1 MIPAGPMLYTRHDI
15 WTGEA
20 RPFKATLAY
29 PGRKQQVF
37 RMAVDTLTLDRAR
50 LDEAIASFRAR
61 YPAYDSTSQLD
72 NLRTTEYGRLDAG
85 GHVYL
90 DYTGGGLYAESQLR
104 QHVALLANRVFG
116 NPHSA
121 SPTSRDSTELVE
133 RTRAYVLQYFHASPD
148 EYTVIFTQNASG
160 ALKLVGE
167 SYPFGPSSTYL
178 MTFDNHNSVNGIREF
193 AAAKGAKVSY
203 VPVLPPDMRT
213 DQTRLFT
220 ALESIEPGGGN
231 LLAYPAQSNFSG
243 VQHPLEWIANAQAR
257 GWEVLL
263 DAAAY
268 VPTNRLD
275 LSCWHPDFVALSF
288 YKIFGYP
295 TGIGCLIARHD
306 ALARLRRPWY
316 AGGTVFFTSVETSNP
331 RGGDYYLSPGPAA
344 FEDGTINYLGIP
356 AVELGLKHIEAIG
369 IEVIHERV
377 TALTGWLLDNLAAL
391 RHGNRTP
398 LVRIHG
404 PLDLN
409 RRGATISMNFR
420 DAQDRLV
427 NSRLIERRASQINL
441 SVRTGCYCNPGV
453 GEVALGFSEAE
464 MRQYFDDRSRMSFD
478 EYLEFIDE
486 KKSGA
491 VRVSLGIASNFEDAY
506 RFLRFAEGF
515 VE

>member
-1 MIPAGPMLYTRHDI
+1 MVLET
-15 WTGEA
+15 TSE
-20 RPFKATLAY
+20 
-29 PGRKQQVF
+29 
-37 RMAVDTLTLDRAR
+37 LDRAR
-50 LDEAIASFRAR
+50 LDEAFVRFRAR

-72 NLRTTEYGRLDAG
+72 RLRATEYRRLDAA
-85 GHVYL
+85 GHLYL
-90 DYTGGGLYAESQLR
+90 DYTGGGLYADSQLC
-104 QHVALLANRVFG
+104 QHLALLAENVYG

-121 SPTSRDSTELVE
+121 NPTSRAATDLVE
-133 RTRAYVLQYFHASPD
+133 RARDYVLEFFNASPD
-148 EYTVIFTQNASG
+148 EYLVIFTQNASG

-167 SYPFGPSSTYL
+167 SYPFGPDSTYL

-203 VPVLPPDMRT
+203 VPVVPPDMRT
-213 DQTRLFT
+213 DATRLFA
-220 ALESIEPGGGN
+220 ALD
-231 LLAYPAQSNFSG
+231 LLQPPAKGLFAYPAQSNFSG
-243 VQHPLEWIANAQAR
+243 VQHPLDWIAEARRR
-257 GWEVLL
+257 GWDVLL
-263 DAAAY
+263 DAAAF

-275 LSCWHPDFVALSF
+275 LSRWHPDFVDLSF

-295 TGIGCLIARHD
+295 TGIGCLIARKA
-306 ALARLRRPWY
+306 ALEKLRRPWY

-331 RGGDYYLSPGPAA
+331 RGGGYYLSPGPAA
-344 FEDGTINYLGIP
+344 FEDGTLNYLGIP
-356 AVELGLKHIEAIG
+356 AVEIGLRHIAAIG
-369 IEVIHERV
+369 IDVIHERV
-377 TALTGWLLDNLAAL
+377 TALTGWLVENLNSLHHAN
-391 RHGNRTP
+391 GSP

-404 PLDLN
+404 PLALD

-420 DAQDRLV
+420 DARDRLV
-427 NSRLIERRASQINL
+427 NSRLIERRANQIKL

-506 RFLRFAEGF
+506 RFFNFAEGF
-515 VE
+515 VEPE